1 MGPLVHEETDRVAV
15 NRHFQDEVGRRA
27 GFHRRP
33 YHSVMVRMYQSKQE
47 GKYDKKHVY
56 GIYDYIRVSDNSK
69 GIPSGKNGVN
79 LPFSSTKCLI

>member
-1 MGPLVHEETDRVAV
+1 MGPLVDEETDRVAV

-47 GKYDKKHVY
+47 GKYDKKAGTVSTS
-56 GIYDYIRVSDNSK
+56 IYEYLI
-69 GIPSGKNGVN
+69 IPKAY
-79 LPFSSTKCLI
+79 LAERME

>member
-1 MGPLVHEETDRVAV
+1 MGPLVDEKTDRVAV

-47 GKYDKKHVY
+47 GKYDFKKARTRY
-56 GIYDYIRVSDNSK
+56 LR
-69 GIPSGKNGVN
+69 
-79 LPFSSTKCLI
+79 L